1 MQTKDLLQIQIQVF
15 TIWKVDLWKL
25 DANAVLTYRITGLGG
40 TWDLYKQTTTLS
52 LFVDGAAGQQ
62 VAAQVTY
69 DFTGDGT
76 VDRTEVFKPFTLDGT
91 PGNCSISCRLS
102 FLVGFQEWL
111 VSGDANGLQ
120 QVPTTTWVINMNN
133 GIVELKVFIYLSNS

>member
-1 MQTKDLLQIQIQVF
+1 M
-15 TIWKVDLWKL
+15 
-25 DANAVLTYRITGLGG
+25 LTYRISGVGG

-76 VDRTEVFKPFTLDGT
+76 IDRTEVFKPLTLDGT
-91 PGNCSISCRLS
+91 PGKAS
-102 FLVGFQEWL
+102 FH
-111 VSGDANGLQ
+111 AR
-120 QVPTTTWVINMNN
+120 
-133 GIVELKVFIYLSNS
+133 